1 MGKYAKKNTKNT
13 KKKKKYLTTI
23 QMVTAYILIVVV
35 AVMMTFL
42 CQRTKYENQIEE
54 INANHEEEIESIRA
68 DYEARVTELEQYY
81 GYGRDVEQIELEAEC
96 VAKVIYGTAKNHADS
111 DKRAVVWCILNR
123 VEHYSHPN
131 TIAEVCEQPKQWM
144 GYSNDNLVLTE
155 NYELALEELKTWYSG
170 GHRPISNEYIYLSW
184 SSKEIILR
192 NTFEENKN
200 TRYWRMN

>member
-1 MGKYAKKNTKNT
+1 MAKYAKKNTK
-13 KKKKKYLTTI
+13 KKKNRLTTI
-23 QMVTAYILIVVV
+23 QMATAYVLIIVV

-81 GYGRDVEQIELEAEC
+81 GYGRDVEQIEREAEYI
-96 VAKVIYGTAKNHADS
+96 AKVIYGTARNHADS
-111 DKRAVVWCILNR
+111 DKKAVVWCILNR

-131 TIAEVCEQPKQWM
+131 TVAEVCEQPKQWM
-144 GYSNDNLVLTE
+144 GYDSSNPVLTE
-155 NYELALEELKTWYSG
+155 NYDLALAELKIWYSG
-170 GHRPISNEYIYLSW
+170 GHRPMSNEYIYLSW

-200 TRYWRMN
+200 THYWRMN

>member
-1 MGKYAKKNTKNT
+1 MAKYAKKNT

-42 CQRTKYENQIEE
+42 CQRTKYEKQIEE
-54 INANHEEEIESIRA
+54 INASYEEEINSIRL
-68 DYEARVTELEQYY
+68 DYESRVTELEQYY
-81 GYGRDVEQIELEAEC
+81 GYGRDVEQIELEAEYI
-96 VAKVIYGTAKNHADS
+96 AKVLYGTAINHADS

-144 GYSNDNLVLTE
+144 GYSNSNPILDELYN
-155 NYELALEELKTWYSG
+155 LALEELKTWYSG
-170 GHRPISNEYIYLSW
+170 GHRPMTNEYIYLSW
-184 SSKEIILR
+184 SSKEILLR
-192 NTFEENKN
+192 DTFEENKN
-200 TRYWRMN
+200 TNYWRMR

>member
-1 MGKYAKKNTKNT
+1 MAKYAKKNTK
-13 KKKKKYLTTI
+13 KMKKYLVIT
-23 QMVTAYILIVVV
+23 QMITAYILIIVV

-42 CQRTKYENQIEE
+42 CQRAKYENQIAE
-54 INANHEEEIESIRA
+54 INASHEEEIESIRA
-68 DYEARVTELEQYY
+68 DYEARATELEQYY
-81 GYGRDVEQIELEAEC
+81 GYGRDVEQIELEAEYI
-96 VAKVIYGTAKNHADS
+96 AKVLYGTARNHADS

-144 GYSNDNLVLTE
+144 GYSNDNPVLTE
-155 NYELALEELKTWYSG
+155 LYDLALAELKIWYSG
-170 GHRPISNEYIYLSW
+170 DHRPMSNEYIYLSW

-192 NTFEENKN
+192 NTFEENKS

>member
-1 MGKYAKKNTKNT
+1 MAKYVKKNT

-23 QMVTAYILIVVV
+23 QMITAYILIVVV

-42 CQRTKYENQIEE
+42 CQRTKYENRIAE
-54 INANHEEEIESIRA
+54 INASHEEKIESIRL
-68 DYEARVTELEQYY
+68 DYESRVTELEQYY
-81 GYGRDVEQIELEAEC
+81 GYGRDVEQIELEAEYI
-96 VAKVIYGTAKNHADS
+96 AKVIYGTARNHADS
-111 DKRAVVWCILNR
+111 DKKAVVWCILNR

-144 GYSNDNLVLTE
+144 GYSNDNPVLTE
-155 NYELALEELKTWYSG
+155 NYELALAELKTWYSG
-170 GHRPISNEYIYLSW
+170 GHRPMSNEYIYLSW

-200 TRYWRMN
+200 THYWRMN